1 MTDFVRARK
10 AMVDNQLR
18 TSSITDRRLLT
29 AMGEVPRERFVP
41 ETRKDLAYIDE
52 AHRFPGPTGR
62 SLPPPAPFARL
73 VQLCEVGPD
82 HTVLDVGAG
91 NGYSSAVL
99 ARLAAKVVALE
110 SDAGLAAQ
118 ARENL
123 AAIGAGSV
131 TVVEGPLEGGA
142 PKQAP
147 YDAILIDGAVAQV
160 PEKLFRQLKQGG
172 RLVALIKKGATAV
185 AHVYVRTGD
194 EFAGRAE
201 FDTSLPPL
209 QQEAPADKFVF

>member
-1 MTDFVRARK
+1 MTDFAHARK

-41 ETRKDLAYIDE
+41 ETRRDLAYIDE
-52 AHRFPGPTGR
+52 AHRFPGPSGR

-73 VQLCEVGPD
+73 VQLGEIGPED
-82 HTVLDVGAG
+82 TVLDVGAG
-91 NGYSSAVL
+91 NGYSPAVL
-99 ARLAAKVVALE
+99 TRLGAKVIALE

-123 AAIGAGSV
+123 QAVGAQSV
-131 TVVEGPLEGGA
+131 AVIEGPLEGGA
-142 PKQAP
+142 PRQGP
-147 YDAILIDGAVAQV
+147 YDVILIEGAVAEV
-160 PEKLFRQLKQGG
+160 PDKLFRQLKQGG
-172 RLVALIKKGATAV
+172 RLVALVKKGATAV
-185 AHVYVRTGD
+185 AHVYVRSGD
-194 EFAGRAE
+194 EFAGRAA

-209 QQEAPADKFVF
+209 RDEAPVDKFVF